1 MFKRAADIKVDEAID
16 LAPIID
22 MFKREGVA
30 DGIDKPT
37 EWLAEAEYALVEE
50 VKMEST
56 ELVYIGNSIL
66 DVAVPV
72 NYMVEVANV

>member
-16 LAPIID
+16 LSPIFE

-30 DGIDKPT
+30 DGIDEPT
-37 EWLAEAEYALVEE
+37 EWLAESEYALVEE

-56 ELVYIGNSIL
+56 ELVFIGNSIL
-66 DVAVPV
+66 DIAVPV

>member
-1 MFKRAADIKVDEAID
+1 MFKRAADIKVDDAID

-30 DGIDKPT
+30 DGIDEPIV
-37 EWLAEAEYALVEE
+37 WLAESEYALVEE

-56 ELVYIGNSIL
+56 ELVFIGNSIL
-66 DVAVPV
+66 DIAVPV

>member
-22 MFKREGVA
+22 MFKREGVS